1 MPRSS
6 HPKYLKLLDKVDPF
20 PSFLLE
26 MAHDEVHMRLIHMF
40 AALCLL
46 TSVGVTIVHAAE
58 PSQSGPPVV
67 IPVATDGV
75 QRATVTLDSYSYSPD
90 HLIVEAGKP
99 VELTLTSVTTIIP
112 HNFIIKDPAGRLSV
126 EQDVSAGKTVTITF
140 TPTQPGI
147 FPIYCDKRL
156 WPFPSHRDKGMEGKL
171 EVR

>member
-1 MPRSS
+1 
-6 HPKYLKLLDKVDPF
+6 
-20 PSFLLE
+20 
-26 MAHDEVHMRLIHMF
+26 MRLLHML
-40 AALCLL
+40 ATVWLL

-58 PSQSGPPVV
+58 PSESGPPVV
-67 IPVATDGV
+67 ISVAADGV
-75 QRATVTLDSYSYSPD
+75 QRATVTLDSYSYTPN

-112 HNFIIKDPAGRLSV
+112 HNFIIKDPAGSLSV

-140 TPTQPGI
+140 TPTQPGT

-156 WPFPSHRDKGMEGKL
+156 WPLPSHRDKGMEGKL

>member
-1 MPRSS
+1 MQKSLRQWRYIS
-6 HPKYLKLLDKVDPF
+6 
-20 PSFLLE
+20 
-26 MAHDEVHMRLIHMF
+26 
-40 AALCLL
+40 AATFLL

-58 PSQSGPPVV
+58 PSQSSPPVV
-67 IPVATDGV
+67 IAVAADGA
-75 QRATVTLDSYSYSPD
+75 QRATVTLDSYSYTPN

-99 VELTLTSVTTIIP
+99 VVLTLTSVTTMIP
-112 HNFIIKDPAGRLSV
+112 HNFIIKDPAGNLSV
-126 EQDVSAGKTVTITF
+126 EQDLSAGKTVIITF